1 MKKRK
6 VFIAALLV
14 AAAVSVA
21 VVSCKK
27 EKQETSSSNNTEQAV
42 QSADNMDEYLISFK
56 KKLLSAQKG
65 DETISIEQ
73 AQQDL
78 GNLLNFDFGDANY
91 ETNIYQIDTINVK
104 LTLSEGQVD
113 FSELALTYQ
122 NAVHSILDV
131 YHKIDLPEKSIS
143 SILCQFYET
152 ENKDN
157 DTEDV
162 EIIMATRGYSPT
174 YLMLNDH
181 DTLDWRPKNFAGSCD
196 GQFVGL
202 YGAPE
207 TIMRWIYWSR
217 PLASC
222 ANGGRMYLTDVDHW
236 KTYGHHH
243 YDSGT
248 GLFKIYTSFIDDQN
262 SVCIPHDEMEYYY
275 SQILNLYYQQPFS
288 NHYIDHVQI
297 SHLKFLNGYIPG
309 LNEIRTFYTWSVTI
323 RHGKINCTGQSPLD

>member
-1 MKKRK
+1 MKKTIL
-6 VFIAALLV
+6 FIATLLV
-14 AAAVSVA
+14 AAVISVA

-143 SILCQFYET
+143 SISCQFYET

-157 DTEDV
+157 PQDEISDDEFFSLTKV
-162 EIIMATRGYSPT
+162 E
-174 YLMLNDH
+174 
-181 DTLDWRPKNFAGSCD
+181 
-196 GQFVGL
+196 
-202 YGAPE
+202 
-207 TIMRWIYWSR
+207 
-217 PLASC
+217 
-222 ANGGRMYLTDVDHW
+222 
-236 KTYGHHH
+236 
-243 YDSGT
+243 
-248 GLFKIYTSFIDDQN
+248 
-262 SVCIPHDEMEYYY
+262 
-275 SQILNLYYQQPFS
+275 
-288 NHYIDHVQI
+288 
-297 SHLKFLNGYIPG
+297 
-309 LNEIRTFYTWSVTI
+309 
-323 RHGKINCTGQSPLD
+323 